1 MRDSD
6 HKDIM
11 ASLQELSHKMNAS
24 RELAEVLKRVEQ
36 GHFRSVDEGLMQKRI
51 EDGVIKN
58 LHNASDHQLA
68 VILSRERRFFKYY
81 ADAAYNS
88 DNLEFVKIK

>member
-1 MRDSD
+1 MKDSD
-6 HKDIM
+6 NKEIM
-11 ASLQELSHKMNAS
+11 ASLQELAYIMNSS
-24 RELAEVLKRVEQ
+24 RELAEVLERVEQ

-88 DNLEFVKIK
+88 DSLEFVKIK

>member
-1 MRDSD
+1 MKDSD
-6 HKDIM
+6 NKGIID
-11 ASLQELSHKMNAS
+11 SLQELAYIMDSS
-24 RELAEVLKRVEQ
+24 RELAEVLERVEQ

-68 VILSRERRFFKYY
+68 VILYRERRFFKYY
-81 ADAAYNS
+81 ADVAYNS
-88 DNLEFVKIK
+88 NNIEFVKIK